1 MKKFL
6 SAGIA
11 AMMAVGL
18 AGCGSSGAAA
28 ATASAAGSAAAAG
41 DAGKLV
47 VYSPN
52 TDDLINATIP
62 AFEKATGVKVEVI
75 SGGTGDLQTRIDSE
89 KANPQ
94 GDIMFGGMNA
104 AMYVQYGANFEE
116 YTSPNDTLLPTEY
129 QNYKGVISHYCL
141 DGSAALLVNTD
152 VFKTLGLNPDD
163 FKSYNDLLNPA
174 LKGQIAMGDPA
185 NSSSAW
191 AELTNMLLVMGKEKY
206 DDAAWEWVTSFI
218 KNLDG
223 KVLDSSSKV
232 YKGVADGEY
241 AVGVSYEDPCVS
253 LLVDGATNLKLV
265 YPSEGAVW
273 LPAGVAIIKGAPN
286 EENAKKFI
294 DFLLSDEG
302 QNCIAS
308 TTARPANTKINN
320 TTELMTPFSD
330 IKVAYEDIDYCAE
343 HKSEWQQKW
352 TDIFTSSAN

>member
-52 TDDLINATIP
+52 TDDLINAVVP
-62 AFEKATGVKVEVI
+62 LFEQETGITVDVI
-75 SGGTGDLQTRIDSE
+75 TGGTGDLLTRIDSE
-89 KANPQ
+89 KENPQ
-94 GDIMFGGMNA
+94 GDIMFGGMTP
-104 AMYVQYGANFEE
+104 ANLLKYPDDFAE
-116 YTSPNDTLLPTEY
+116 YTSSNDTLLPEEY
-129 QNYKGVISHYCL
+129 QNYGGVISHYCL
-141 DGSAALLVNTD
+141 DGSAALLINTD
-152 VFKTLGLNPDD
+152 IYSELGLDPDK
-163 FKSYNDLLNPA
+163 FTSYNDLLQPE
-174 LKGQIAMGDPA
+174 LKGHIAMGDPA

-191 AELTNMLLVMGKEKY
+191 AELTNMLLVMGNEKY
-206 DDAAWEWVTSFI
+206 DDAAWEWVGKFI
-218 KNLDG
+218 DNLDG
-223 KVLDSSSKV
+223 ISLDSSSKV

-241 AVGVSYEDPCVS
+241 AVGVSYEDPCVNLIVS
-253 LLVDGATNLKLV
+253 GATNLKLV

-273 LPAGVAIIKGAPN
+273 LPAGVAVIKGCQN
-286 EENAKKFI
+286 ESNAQKFI

-302 QNCIAS
+302 QNAIAT
-308 TTARPANTKINN
+308 TTARPANTKISN

-330 IKVAYEDIDYCAE
+330 INVVYEDIDYCAE
-343 HKSEWQQKW
+343 HKTKWQAKW
-352 TDIFTSSAN
+352 TDMFTSAN